1 MIIDQVLVVCA
12 TQVIWTFESMKG
24 SRNWGPVQNLQRD
37 CLAWYMSIFFTK
49 WWRLQAKFVTLTRL
63 ENLVWLSGVVQ
74 GWGSPLNIVFFYN
87 GVSNNGS
94 YPIVVSINSCRVLA
108 RLRDARPGKG
118 DGGRGGSLGSFDC
131 SLGRSPP
138 IYPLYISYI
147 SPIYFLYISYIFP
160 IYLRGK
166 GTKRP

>member
-1 MIIDQVLVVCA
+1 M
-12 TQVIWTFESMKG
+12 
-24 SRNWGPVQNLQRD
+24 
-37 CLAWYMSIFFTK
+37 
-49 WWRLQAKFVTLTRL
+49 
-63 ENLVWLSGVVQ
+63 VQ

-118 DGGRGGSLGSFDC
+118 DGGRGGSHGSFDC

-147 SPIYFLYISYIFP
+147 SPIYFLYISYISP
-160 IYLRGK
+160 GK
-166 GTKRP
+166 GDEAALEAWIAARGDLLNAKFLPLLLNEFGAN